1 MGMADQEKPFKTK
14 EVAMTRIANLHTL
27 TRRLIV
33 MTAISMTIMAGLFA
47 VTFFFSGRFMLT
59 WAAFIF
65 GIIGGFVSI
74 QQRVKNVSDEE
85 LKLLCGSWF
94 QILLVPIFG
103 GIFALV
109 LYTIFIGGIITGA
122 MFPEF
127 QLPLTPENGVDAAF
141 FRQLLTET
149 YPKSGEDLGKFIFW
163 SFAAGFSERLVPQII
178 TKTTSSAAKSNEA
191 DRK

>member
-1 MGMADQEKPFKTK
+1 
-14 EVAMTRIANLHTL
+14 MTRIANLHKL
-27 TRRLIV
+27 TRRLIL
-33 MTAISMTIMAGLFA
+33 MTAIAMAIMTGLFA
-47 VTFFFSGRFMLT
+47 ITFFFSGRFMLT

-74 QQRVKNVSDEE
+74 QQRVKNVSDDE
-85 LKLLCGSWF
+85 LELLCSSWF

-109 LYTIFIGGIITGA
+109 LYTIFIGKIITGA

-127 QLPLTPENGVDAAF
+127 QLPTPSENGVDAAF
-141 FRQLLTET
+141 INQLLTES

-178 TKTTSSAAKSNEA
+178 TKTTSNAAESN
-191 DRK
+191 DTKPK

>member
-1 MGMADQEKPFKTK
+1 MA
-14 EVAMTRIANLHTL
+14 RIANLHKL
-27 TRRLIV
+27 TRRLIL
-33 MTAISMTIMAGLFA
+33 MTAIAMVVMAGLFA
-47 VTFFFSGRFMLT
+47 ITFFFSGRFMLT

-74 QQRVKNVSDEE
+74 QQRIKNVSDEE
-85 LKLLCGSWF
+85 LELLCTSWF

-109 LYTIFIGGIITGA
+109 LYTIFIGEIITGA

-127 QLPLTPENGVDAAF
+127 QLPLTPESGVDAAF

-178 TKTTSSAAKSNEA
+178 TKTTSSVAELEKTG
-191 DRK
+191 RK